1 MGECNIFGTS
11 VNKCM
16 VHVHLGLYCFGG
28 VYMGFRIPKAL
39 ISILSVTRVL
49 QVAEGF

>member
-1 MGECNIFGTS
+1 MHGARTS
-11 VNKCM
+11 
-16 VHVHLGLYCFGG
+16 GFIYCFGG